1 MGSASRPTKAWGS
14 SLAYLVYGRTAEG
27 RYVLIPGVIFSEGPL
42 HDVFMPITVRD
53 MTAQERRFFVEKT
66 EGR

>member
-1 MGSASRPTKAWGS
+1 M
-14 SLAYLVYGRTAEG
+14 
-27 RYVLIPGVIFSEGPL
+27 IPGVIFSEGPL